1 MEKLV
6 AVKGRL
12 VDDHLDALRLDA
24 LHDALDRGGTEVVRT
39 CLHDQT
45 EDPHPFRVPGNDVR
59 GDKVFAHG
67 VGVDDG
73 LDEGLWH
80 VLVIG

>member
-1 MEKLV
+1 MTSEWKKLV

-39 CLHDQT
+39 CFMTRRKIPTRFGPWQ
-45 EDPHPFRVPGNDVR
+45 
-59 GDKVFAHG
+59 
-67 VGVDDG
+67 
-73 LDEGLWH
+73 
-80 VLVIG
+80 